1 VIEEF
6 FLAPLLELSR
16 RGECR
21 VAVDIGANKG
31 EVSRWMS
38 ERFDAVVALEPDDRA
53 VASFLDLGLP
63 RNCTLLPVAC
73 GAAIGEVDL
82 YQRAGHEQS
91 SLDAVHPIGEC
102 QGTPAAMHA
111 VQRVRCVTLDWVADF
126 CVATFGHGP
135 DFVKVDVEGHE
146 GVVLSSASPDAFRHT
161 SLLIE
166 SHDRGREVGLQLQR
180 LGRSR
185 FSAVK
190 NPFPNAHEKHVWIFS
205 GDGLENMA

>member
-6 FLAPLLELSR
+6 FLAPLLELAR

-21 VAVDIGANKG
+21 VAVDVGANKG

-38 ERFDAVVALEPDDRA
+38 ERFDVVVSLEPDDRA
-53 VASFLDLGLP
+53 VASFLDLGIP

-91 SLDAVHPIGEC
+91 SLDAAHPIGEC
-102 QGTPAAMHA
+102 HGVPAAMHSMKK
-111 VQRVRCVTLDWVADF
+111 VRCVTLDWVAEF
-126 CVATFGHGP
+126 CMVAFGRRP

-146 GVVLSSASPDAFRHT
+146 AIVLSSASPEAFRGARF
-161 SLLIE
+161 LIE
-166 SHDRGREVGLQLQR
+166 SHDRDRDVGVQLQR
-180 LGRSR
+180 LGRKS

-205 GDGLENMA
+205 GHELESLA